1 MARREDTSEGLDR
14 RGLIKGAAAAG
25 LALGSAPAAASAA
38 GRGERATNGVVPDD
52 GITTDPALVT
62 ARTVNGRIRGYR
74 QGGVLMFKGVP
85 YAAST
90 AGAKRFQ
97 PPQPVKPW
105 QGVRSTL
112 HYGPI
117 APQDKGT
124 GRFNDE
130 EAFIFRWNDAV
141 EDEDCLR
148 LNLWTAGCDDV
159 RRPVLVWL
167 HGGGFAAGSGHDI
180 PAFDGENLARTGEA
194 VVVTLNHRLN
204 VLGFLD
210 LSSWNE
216 DLRDSANAGMLDIVA
231 ALRWVK
237 DNIAEFGGD
246 PARVTVFG
254 QSGGG
259 AKVSALMGMPAARGL
274 FHRAAIFSGSFAQFN
289 TPERSAR
296 LSALLLQE
304 LGVRK
309 GDLAGLQAMPYAT
322 LRAAAERVT
331 ARINPPFD
339 GFLDVRRL
347 PQMLNFAPVVDG
359 RTILPDAVDPAMPRT
374 MPEVPLIIG
383 STLNEFVTGINNPD
397 VNAMD
402 AEGLRAR
409 VEKFAP
415 GRAGPVIE
423 AFRRTAP
430 DAAPFALWSRI
441 ATAPIRQAVIDQAR
455 RRVAAGAGATHLFW
469 FTWQTPIL
477 DGRPMAFHCLDIP
490 FWFGNAGKCASM
502 TGGGR
507 GALDLAGRMSG
518 ALLAFAATGSP
529 DTPALPQWR
538 AVSAGSFPSLRLDGS
553 PRMDAES
560 DAAERASLR

>member
-1 MARREDTSEGLDR
+1 MARRDDTSEGLDR
-14 RGLIKGAAAAG
+14 RGLIKGAAAG
-25 LALGSAPAAASAA
+25 LVLGSAPAAASAA
-38 GRGERATNGVVPDD
+38 GRGERAMHGMAPDD
-52 GITTDPALVT
+52 GITTDPARVT
-62 ARTVNGRIRGYR
+62 AHTTGGRIRGYC

-90 AGAKRFQ
+90 GGANRFQ

-148 LNLWTAGCDDV
+148 LNLWTAGCDDA

-210 LSSWNE
+210 LSTWSE

-289 TPERSAR
+289 TPERAAR

-309 GDLAGLQAMPYAT
+309 GDLAALQAMPYT
-322 LRAAAERVT
+322 SLRAAAERVA
-331 ARINPPFD
+331 ARINPSFD

-359 RTILPDAVDPAMPRT
+359 RTILADAVDPAIPRT
-374 MPEVPLIIG
+374 TPDVPLIIG

-397 VNAMD
+397 ANAMD
-402 AEGLRAR
+402 AESLRAR
-409 VEKFAP
+409 VETFAP
-415 GRAGPVIE
+415 GRAGPVVE
-423 AFRRTAP
+423 AFRRATP

-455 RRVAAGAGATHLFW
+455 RRIASGADAAYLFW

-490 FWFGNAGKCASM
+490 FWFGNAGTCASM
-502 TGGGR
+502 TGGGHEAR
-507 GALDLAGRMSG
+507 QLAASMSG

-529 DTPALPQWR
+529 DTDALPQWR

-553 PRMDAES
+553 PRMDGES